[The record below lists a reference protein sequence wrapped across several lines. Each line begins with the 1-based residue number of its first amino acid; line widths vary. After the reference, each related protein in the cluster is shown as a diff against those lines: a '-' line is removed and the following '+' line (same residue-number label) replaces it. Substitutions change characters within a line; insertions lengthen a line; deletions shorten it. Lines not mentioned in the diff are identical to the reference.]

1 MLKEEETGVDTERI
15 SVDAFRRRF
24 CAPAEASTGRKED
37 SAAKV
42 GRSQKVTPSAPPR
55 FRRVVSSSS
64 SSSSGQQLQPP
75 DDLKSR
81 QKKSKEAPK
90 GEGGGGGSTSSSSG
104 SFVLQKVL
112 FLGVFSPSCDF

>member
-1 MLKEEETGVDTERI
+1 MLREEETGVDTERI

-64 SSSSGQQLQPP
+64 GQQLQPP